1 MIEAKNITK
10 SFDDE
15 KVLRDVSFTFEENK
29 TLSILGKSGS
39 GKTTLLKIIA
49 GLVNDYSG
57 QIKVN
62 GQQIDH
68 LKPKDRGVV
77 YLYQEPLLF
86 PHLTVEENIGFG
98 LKLRDGKQEEIKEK
112 TLQMVNLLQLKGQE
126 KKYPEQLSGGQKQR
140 VAFGRA
146 FIIHPNVLLLD
157 EPFGSLDSETRR
169 EMQKLFVEI
178 SRAEKITTLF
188 VTHDLKEALIT
199 GDRFGMMQNGALN
212 LFESRESFINDS
224 GSGVQNELKFWN
236 ELIKT
241 SEK

>member
-10 SFDDE
+10 SFGDE
-15 KVLRDVSFTFEENK
+15 KVLRDVSFTFEQNK

-39 GKTTLLKIIA
+39 GKTTLLKIFA
-49 GLVNDYSG
+49 GLESKYSG
-57 QIKVN
+57 QIFVD
-62 GQQIDH
+62 GRRMDDV
-68 LKPKDRGVV
+68 KPKDRGVV

-98 LKLRDGKQEEIKEK
+98 LRIRGEKQEFIKEK
-112 TLQMVNLLQLKGQE
+112 TLEMVDRLQLNSQE

-157 EPFGSLDSETRR
+157 EPFGSLDPETRL
-169 EMQKLFVEI
+169 EMQTLFVEI

-188 VTHDLKEALIT
+188 VTHDLKEALMT
-199 GDRFGMMQNGALN
+199 GDIFGMMQDGALH
-212 LFESRESFINDS
+212 LFDSREAFINDAKT
-224 GSGVQNELKFWN
+224 GVQEELTFWKK
-236 ELIKT
+236 LIKNDGT
-241 SEK
+241 